1 MAMFTTI
8 AAGVGMATTLGTAG
22 ASFAQASKQ
31 RKAQQR
37 AETTAERALMDA
49 RKKLDVNYYE
59 QLGIQK
65 ESYELEREALLS
77 AGAQAMQL
85 ATEGDIRGAAATAGR
100 VQMAQQQGQREIAG
114 AMGQEL
120 MGLDKLVSGEDA
132 RLAGLQSNLSLAE
145 AEGAQLAAR
154 DAQQQAA
161 AATTQGLQSIQ
172 SAGQQL
178 YEAAPLF
185 EKSQG
190 MKQFDKLKGLS
201 SKYNLTKD
209 QLQND
214 LAEFGKANVDF
225 DKLAGVGYSASSVDA
240 GGKPIQG
247 LMTTPVFQDYYSS
260 LGKRFGQSVFDPF
273 SQFLQTKYPK

>member
-1 MAMFTTI
+1 MAQFTTI

-77 AGAQAMQL
+77 AGAQAMQA

-161 AATTQGLQSIQ
+161 AATTQGLQGIQ

-178 YEAAPLF
+178 YEAAPLY

-190 MKQFDKLKGLS
+190 MKQFNKLS
-201 SKYNLTKD
+201 SDLQGGMSQQDFQNSLV
-209 QLQND
+209 QLSKENNSMFGRLSGVGFTSSPFD
-214 LAEFGKANVDF
+214 SSGKAV
-225 DKLAGVGYSASSVDA
+225 
-240 GGKPIQG
+240 QG
-247 LMTTPVFQDYYSS
+247 LMTQNQFMDFMATQGKDFNKLLYSE
-260 LGKRFGQSVFDPF
+260 LKKKQGN
-273 SQFLQTKYPK
+273 